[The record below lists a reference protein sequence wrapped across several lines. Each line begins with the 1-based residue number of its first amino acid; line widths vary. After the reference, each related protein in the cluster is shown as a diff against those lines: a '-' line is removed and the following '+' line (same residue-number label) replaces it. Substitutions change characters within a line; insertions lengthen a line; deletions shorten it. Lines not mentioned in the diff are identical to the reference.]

1 MSGRGEISVL
11 DARAAVKAE
20 MRSRQSSIRES
31 VGDYEP
37 LPGSNTPHPPT
48 SYGTTPDVESAERSL
63 SNDQDD
69 VMGDNSN
76 SSGSGETSTLL
87 PLHRGNHEHSTRS
100 DRFKA
105 YLNERPTL
113 KTTLGVF
120 LAIFS
125 GVIYTVN
132 SFIIKQ
138 FHVEA
143 VEALLVR
150 GIVQTLILGGVILKS
165 SSLQFWPEGM
175 NWKTSGSLILQG
187 VFGGIMTIATF
198 ISLGLIPIGDALTLI
213 FSAPVFTCVFS
224 KIFLGHRLMAWKVTF
239 VVGLMA
245 GVILVIQPPLLFPE
259 PELNEGNDDDEE
271 PALSEDPDTG
281 FVVHDASYYIGALV
295 ALSCAIF
302 GGLNS
307 VCVGGPLKEI
317 RSVILV
323 FYVGFASLV
332 IAFLASIF
340 DHKQRILS
348 SSIAEITGDEWGLLF
363 GVAFLGMSA
372 YFASTKSL
380 QMIEPTVVSVLRS
393 LEIVFAFVVQ
403 VAVMSEWPTMYGVVG
418 ASIVFVSVVLIAVE
432 RHVVRIMPRWL
443 KTWM

>member
-1 MSGRGEISVL
+1 MANVMSV
-11 DARAAVKAE
+11 D
-20 MRSRQSSIRES
+20 
-31 VGDYEP
+31 
-37 LPGSNTPHPPT
+37 
-48 SYGTTPDVESAERSL
+48 
-63 SNDQDD
+63 
-69 VMGDNSN
+69 
-76 SSGSGETSTLL
+76 
-87 PLHRGNHEHSTRS
+87 
-100 DRFKA
+100 
-105 YLNERPTL
+105 
-113 KTTLGVF
+113 
-120 LAIFS
+120 
-125 GVIYTVN
+125 
-132 SFIIKQ
+132 
-138 FHVEA
+138 
-143 VEALLVR
+143 
-150 GIVQTLILGGVILKS
+150 
-165 SSLQFWPEGM
+165 
-175 NWKTSGSLILQG
+175 
-187 VFGGIMTIATF
+187 
-198 ISLGLIPIGDALTLI
+198 
-213 FSAPVFTCVFS
+213 
-224 KIFLGHRLMAWKVTF
+224 
-239 VVGLMA
+239 
-245 GVILVIQPPLLFPE
+245 
-259 PELNEGNDDDEE
+259 
-271 PALSEDPDTG
+271 
-281 FVVHDASYYIGALV
+281 YIGALV